1 MNHSSIETAIFG
13 GGCFWCTE
21 AVFDQVQGVL
31 DVESGYAGGHVA
43 NPSYEEVCDK
53 TTGHAEVVKLQF
65 DPEQISYAEILEIFF
80 AVHDPTTLNRQGN
93 DEGPQYR
100 SAIFTLNDVQRTQA
114 QKVIEQLQAEGVWGK
129 KFVTEVT
136 DYTNYYPAE
145 SYHQNYFEQ
154 HPGQGYC
161 MFVVG
166 PKVDKFRKKFAAR
179 LKAAYR

>member
-1 MNHSSIETAIFG
+1 MPQPTETAIVG

-21 AVFDQVQGVL
+21 AVFEQVHGVL
-31 DVESGYAGGHVA
+31 DVESGYAGGHVP
-43 NPSYEEVCDK
+43 NPSYEQVCDK
-53 TTGHAEVVKLQF
+53 TTGHAEVVKLVF
-65 DPEQISYAEILEIFF
+65 DPSVISYKDILKIFF

-100 SAIFTLNDVQRTQA
+100 SVIFTLNDAQHAQA
-114 QKVIEQLQAEGVWGK
+114 LSTIAALEADGVWGK

-136 DYTNYYPAE
+136 AFTNYFPAE
-145 SYHQNYFEQ
+145 DYHQNYFEK

-166 PKVDKFRKKFAAR
+166 PKVDKFRKKFATY
-179 LKAAYR
+179 LKPEYR